1 MLRHN
6 HAMAR
11 PFLKWAGGKGKLAPV
26 ILAAAPPAIA
36 RYIEPFAGAGA
47 VFFAVEEARP
57 GTRALLA
64 DANAELVETY
74 TVVRDQLAVLDAA
87 LAGLA
92 AAYAAGTPEERRAMY
107 YEVRGMSPWI
117 PAERAARFIFL
128 NRTCYNGLFR
138 VNGSGG
144 FNVPHG
150 RYKNPR
156 IHDAGLLAACSAALQ
171 RAAFRSG
178 DFAGVCA
185 EARPGDFVYLD
196 PPYQPLSATAN
207 FTGYTRADFGPG
219 DQIRLRDA
227 FEDLTRRGVA
237 AMLSNSD
244 HEFIRGVYTGLGYHL
259 VTVPMSRA
267 INSRGSA
274 RAPVPELLIDN
285 FTRVGSASGESA
297 GPR

>member
-1 MLRHN
+1 
-6 HAMAR
+6 MAR
-11 PFLKWAGGKGKLAPV
+11 PFLKWAGGKGKLAPT

-47 VFFAVEEARP
+47 VFFAFEEARP
-57 GTRALLA
+57 GTRALLS
-64 DANAELVETY
+64 DANAELIETY
-74 TVVRDQLAVLDAA
+74 TVLRDQAAALDAA

-92 AAYAAGTPEERRAMY
+92 SEYGAADAEGRRAMY
-107 YEVRGMSPWI
+107 YRVRASAPPSP
-117 PAERAARFIFL
+117 ADRAARFVFL

-138 VNGSGG
+138 VNASGG

-156 IHDAGLLAACSAALQ
+156 IHDGELLAASSAALQ
-171 RAAFRSG
+171 RAELRSG
-178 DFAGVCA
+178 DFAPVCA

-207 FTGYTRADFGPG
+207 FTGYTRADFGPA
-219 DQIRLRDA
+219 DQLRLRDT

-244 HEFIRGVYTGLGYHL
+244 HQAIRGLYSGLGYRL

-285 FTRVGSASGESA
+285 FGRVGLSDGEA
-297 GPR
+297 LD